1 MPPLTSD
8 FRPRCRS
15 RESSERGA
23 TAAALPASE
32 VCWKGE
38 LSNENSAVM
47 HGNFFPN
54 ERWSSAVRV
63 RPSPIQE
70 GSFSVG
76 CRTRSRFFSSSRF
89 PRPARVNQ
97 GLEAGIVPALGGYAV
112 FVGTSQN

>member
-1 MPPLTSD
+1 MPPLTAD

-23 TAAALPASE
+23 TAAALPTSE
-32 VCWKGE
+32 VWWTGE
-38 LSNENSAVM
+38 LSKENSAVSYS
-47 HGNFFPN
+47 NFFPN

-63 RPSPIQE
+63 RPSPIQD

-76 CRTRSRFFSSSRF
+76 CRIRSRFFSSSRF
-89 PRPARVNQ
+89 HRPTRVNQ
-97 GLEAGIVPALGGYAV
+97 GLETGIVPALGGYAV